1 MFRAKMWFW
10 GTSTIIFISISFKL
24 YLYPKTYYTNM
35 KTKNLFR
42 AATLC
47 VVAMLFSVF
56 AIAQDKSMPSPRDSV
71 SAKVN
76 GATITINYGS
86 PSVKGRSIYG
96 GLVPYDKVWRAGAN
110 EATVFTTDK
119 DIMVEGK
126 KLAAGNYAL
135 FTIPTAT
142 TWTIIFNKVA
152 KQWGAYKYD
161 EAQDALRVTVKP
173 VKAPMSERLV
183 YKIYGKGF
191 SLNWDK
197 LSVPVLIK

>member
-1 MFRAKMWFW
+1 
-10 GTSTIIFISISFKL
+10 
-24 YLYPKTYYTNM
+24 M
-35 KTKNLFR
+35 KSKNLFR

-47 VVAMLFSVF
+47 VVAMLFSAF
-56 AIAQDKSMPSPRDSV
+56 AFAQDKPVASPRDSV

-96 GLVPYDKVWRAGAN
+96 ALVPYGQVWRAGAN

-126 KLAAGNYAL
+126 KLPAGTYGL

-161 EAQDALRVTVKP
+161 EAQDALRVMVKP

-197 LSVPVLIK
+197 LSVPVRIK

>member
-1 MFRAKMWFW
+1 
-10 GTSTIIFISISFKL
+10 
-24 YLYPKTYYTNM
+24 M
-35 KTKNLFR
+35 KSKNLFR

-47 VVAMLFSVF
+47 VVAMLFSAF
-56 AIAQDKSMPSPRDSV
+56 AFAQDKPVASPRDSV

-96 GLVPYDKVWRAGAN
+96 ALVPYGQVWRAGAN

-126 KLAAGNYAL
+126 KLAAGSYAL

-161 EAQDALRVTVKP
+161 EAQDALRVMAKP

-197 LSVPVLIK
+197 LSVPVRIK